1 MKIKFLI
8 AGLFLTINI
17 TAISSVPSIS
27 DAPIEWLITNTLQEK
42 LNKNNELKTS
52 DPLVK
57 NIFKS
62 INYNPVTD
70 EIRLKS
76 TKSAYNLKQDLIHF
90 LNMKSDKSK
99 LIVDSKYTEWKS
111 EGKLATK
118 VTLYKTKFKAK
129 GFYYFNHIHT
139 NLSQDNDSLRWLKI
153 SPSKTFHTI
162 EKFLKRRRMTGTVAF
177 TDHDTDKS
185 FDLLASRNQATLGTI
200 RGVEWGGK
208 THMCLVGIKK
218 NWENLSHGREFR
230 GEESIIQS
238 RSSDGFRIVNHPNRK
253 GVFPHT
259 SWSDAD
265 GVEVWNTVLEN
276 SPFSR
281 LNIKRN
287 NNRDAFAQWTESL
300 KKGKKHTAVAGSD
313 FHFIIPCL
321 KERSL
326 MYPLNFI
333 PAGDKTKTEQYLKD
347 GRVSFSTRPGAPKL
361 TLRAKL
367 NNKSKVYNMGDKVT
381 GNGNLEVSLYGD
393 FSDAN
398 KKIGGLCYRV
408 VNRFYRLFSFWKKST
423 WEIRFYNLAGAL
435 IAKREINPKWYNYKK
450 HFRAVINLKTK
461 GTDIIRAELWS
472 VNKKSRRIDLIGA
485 TNPIFIN

>member
-1 MKIKFLI
+1 
-8 AGLFLTINI
+8 
-17 TAISSVPSIS
+17 
-27 DAPIEWLITNTLQEK
+27 
-42 LNKNNELKTS
+42 
-52 DPLVK
+52 
-57 NIFKS
+57 
-62 INYNPVTD
+62 
-70 EIRLKS
+70 
-76 TKSAYNLKQDLIHF
+76 
-90 LNMKSDKSK
+90 
-99 LIVDSKYTEWKS
+99 
-111 EGKLATK
+111 
-118 VTLYKTKFKAK
+118 
-129 GFYYFNHIHT
+129 
-139 NLSQDNDSLRWLKI
+139 
-153 SPSKTFHTI
+153 
-162 EKFLKRRRMTGTVAF
+162 MTGTVAF

-185 FDLLASRNQATLGTI
+185 FDLIANLNQATLGTI

-218 NWENLSHGREFR
+218 NWDNLSHGREFQ

-300 KKGKKHTAVAGSD
+300 KKGKSHTAVAGSD

-321 KERSL
+321 KERPL

-333 PAGDKTKTEQYLKD
+333 PAGDKTKTKQYLKD
-347 GRVSFSTRPGAPKL
+347 GRVSFGTRPGAPKL

-367 NNKSKVYNMGDKVT
+367 NNTGKVYNMGDKIV

-398 KKIGGLCYRV
+398 KKIGGVCYRV

-423 WEIRFYNLAGAL
+423 WEIRFYNLAGGV

-450 HFRAVINLKTK
+450 HFRAVINLKAK
-461 GTDIIRAELWS
+461 GTEIVRAELWS
-472 VNKKSRRIDLIGA
+472 VNKKSRKVDLIAA
-485 TNPIFIN
+485 TNPIYINFK